1 MRASSWRT
9 PAAVLFCGGMILTIA
24 LGVRHNFGL
33 YLQPI
38 TADLGIG
45 RETFAFAIAIQ
56 NLLYGI
62 SQPITGLIADRFG
75 TARVLIGG
83 AILYAIGLCLMSVS
97 STGLELTLSAGLL
110 IGASLGC
117 SGFSIVF
124 GVIGRS
130 FPPDKRSVAL
140 GIAGAAGSFGQF
152 AMLPMA
158 LVLISVYGW
167 HATLLGWV
175 VVATAMVPLGYGIR
189 DIGYHGQPPS
199 AGIGMKEAFSEAC
212 ANKGFWLLSF
222 GYFTCGF
229 QIVFIGTH
237 FPSFLLDKGLTARD
251 GTVALALIGLF
262 NIAGSFLAGW
272 LGDRFPR
279 ASLLAGLYAVR
290 GFLLAGILLLP
301 TTPLVAYL
309 FAALFGLTWL
319 GTVPLTNGV
328 VAGMFADK
336 ARGLIA
342 DGVGKVILGG
352 LILRIIGDGDLAGGG
367 VGHGLSRE
375 YSRKGA
381 NQKRQRSGLKLG
393 PRPAWPTRGRG
404 RRRGRGAC

>member
-1 MRASSWRT
+1 MKNKLGNAGLMLVCGSI
-9 PAAVLFCGGMILTIA
+9 VLTLA
-24 LGVRHNFGL
+24 LGIRHSFGL
-33 YLQPI
+33 FLQPVS
-38 TADLGIG
+38 ADNGWG
-45 RETFAFAIAIQ
+45 REVFSFAIALQ
-56 NLLYGI
+56 NLLWGFT
-62 SQPITGLIADRFG
+62 QPFTGMLADRFG
-75 TARVLIGG
+75 AGKVVMVGS
-83 AILYAIGLCLMSVS
+83 ALYAVGLAIMATTSSALAFTLALGVLCGIGMS
-97 STGLELTLSAGLL
+97 STT
-110 IGASLGC
+110 
-117 SGFSIVF
+117 FSIIL
-124 GVIGRS
+124 GGLGRAY
-130 FPPDKRSVAL
+130 PPERRSSIA
-140 GIAGAAGSFGQF
+140 GIASAAGSFGQF

-167 HATLLGWV
+167 HATLLVWV

-301 TTPLVAYL
+301 TTPAVAYL

-328 VAGMFADK
+328 VAGMF
-336 ARGLIA
+336 
-342 DGVGKVILGG
+342 GVRHLAMLGG
-352 LILRIIGDGDLAGGG
+352 IVFLFHQVGSFFGSWMGGLVFDATGSYDVVWIIAI
-367 VGHGLSRE
+367 GLSVMATLVNIPIDE
-375 YSRKGA
+375 
-381 NQKRQRSGLKLG
+381 
-393 PRPAWPTRGRG
+393 RPVARMRT
-404 RRRGRGAC
+404 A

>member
-1 MRASSWRT
+1 MKNKLGNAGLMLVCGSI
-9 PAAVLFCGGMILTIA
+9 VLTLA
-24 LGVRHNFGL
+24 LGIRHSFGL
-33 YLQPI
+33 FLQPVS
-38 TADLGIG
+38 ADNGWG
-45 RETFAFAIAIQ
+45 REVFSFAIALQ
-56 NLLYGI
+56 NLLWGFT
-62 SQPITGLIADRFG
+62 QPITGMLADRFG
-75 TARVLIGG
+75 AGKVVMVGS
-83 AILYAIGLCLMSVS
+83 ALYAVGLAIMATTSSALVFTLALGVLCGIGMS
-97 STGLELTLSAGLL
+97 STTFNIILGGLGRAYPPERRS
-110 IGASLGC
+110 
-117 SGFSIVF
+117 SI
-124 GVIGRS
+124 
-130 FPPDKRSVAL
+130 A
-140 GIAGAAGSFGQF
+140 GIASAAGSFGQF
-152 AMLPMA
+152 AMLPIA
-158 LVLISVYGW
+158 LVLISVFGW
-167 HATLLGWV
+167 HTTLLVWV
-175 VVATAMVPLGYGIR
+175 FVATAMVPLGYGVR

-328 VAGMFADK
+328 VAGMF
-336 ARGLIA
+336 
-342 DGVGKVILGG
+342 GVRHLAMLGG
-352 LILRIIGDGDLAGGG
+352 IVFLFHQMGSFFGSWMGGLVFDATGSYDMVWIIAI
-367 VGHGLSRE
+367 GLSVMATLVNIPIDE
-375 YSRKGA
+375 
-381 NQKRQRSGLKLG
+381 
-393 PRPAWPTRGRG
+393 RPVARMRT
-404 RRRGRGAC
+404 A

>member
-1 MRASSWRT
+1 MKNKLGNAGLMLVCGSI
-9 PAAVLFCGGMILTIA
+9 VLTLA
-24 LGVRHNFGL
+24 LGIRHSFGL
-33 YLQPI
+33 FLQPVS
-38 TADLGIG
+38 ADNGWG
-45 RETFAFAIAIQ
+45 REVFSFAIALQ
-56 NLLYGI
+56 NLLWGFT
-62 SQPITGLIADRFG
+62 QPFTGMLADRFG
-75 TARVLIGG
+75 AGKVVMVGS
-83 AILYAIGLCLMSVS
+83 ALYAVGLAIMATTSSALAFTLALGVLCGIGMS
-97 STGLELTLSAGLL
+97 STT
-110 IGASLGC
+110 
-117 SGFSIVF
+117 FSIIL
-124 GVIGRS
+124 GGLGRAY
-130 FPPDKRSVAL
+130 PPERRSSIA
-140 GIAGAAGSFGQF
+140 GIASAAGSFGQF

-167 HATLLGWV
+167 HATLLVWV

-328 VAGMFADK
+328 VAGMF
-336 ARGLIA
+336 
-342 DGVGKVILGG
+342 GVRHLAMLGG
-352 LILRIIGDGDLAGGG
+352 IVFLFHQVGSFFGSWMGGLVFDATGSYDIVWIIAI
-367 VGHGLSRE
+367 GLSVMATLVNIPIDE
-375 YSRKGA
+375 
-381 NQKRQRSGLKLG
+381 
-393 PRPAWPTRGRG
+393 RPVARMRT
-404 RRRGRGAC
+404 A

>member
-1 MRASSWRT
+1 MKNKLGNAGLMLVCGSI
-9 PAAVLFCGGMILTIA
+9 VLTLA
-24 LGVRHNFGL
+24 LGIRHSFGL
-33 YLQPI
+33 FLQPVS
-38 TADLGIG
+38 ADNGWG
-45 RETFAFAIAIQ
+45 REVFSFAIALQ
-56 NLLYGI
+56 NLLWGFT
-62 SQPITGLIADRFG
+62 QPFTGMLADRFG
-75 TARVLIGG
+75 AGKVVMVGS
-83 AILYAIGLCLMSVS
+83 ALYAVGLAIMATTSSALAFTLALGVLCGIGMS
-97 STGLELTLSAGLL
+97 STT
-110 IGASLGC
+110 
-117 SGFSIVF
+117 FSIIL
-124 GVIGRS
+124 GGLGRAY
-130 FPPDKRSVAL
+130 PPERRSSIA
-140 GIAGAAGSFGQF
+140 GIASAAGSFGQF

-167 HATLLGWV
+167 HATLLVWV

-328 VAGMFADK
+328 VAGMF
-336 ARGLIA
+336 
-342 DGVGKVILGG
+342 GVRHLAMLGG
-352 LILRIIGDGDLAGGG
+352 IVFLFHQVGSFFGSWMGGLVFDATGSYDVVWIIAI
-367 VGHGLSRE
+367 GLSVMATLVNIPIDE
-375 YSRKGA
+375 
-381 NQKRQRSGLKLG
+381 
-393 PRPAWPTRGRG
+393 RPVARMRT
-404 RRRGRGAC
+404 A

>member
-1 MRASSWRT
+1 LKNKLGNAGLMLVCGSI
-9 PAAVLFCGGMILTIA
+9 VLTLA
-24 LGVRHNFGL
+24 LGIRHSFGL
-33 YLQPI
+33 FLQPVS
-38 TADLGIG
+38 ADNGWG
-45 RETFAFAIAIQ
+45 REVFSFAIALQ
-56 NLLYGI
+56 NLLWGFT
-62 SQPITGLIADRFG
+62 QPFTGMLADRFG
-75 TARVLIGG
+75 AGKVVMVGS
-83 AILYAIGLCLMSVS
+83 ALYAVGLAIMATTSSALAFTLALGVLCGIGMS
-97 STGLELTLSAGLL
+97 STT
-110 IGASLGC
+110 
-117 SGFSIVF
+117 FSIIL
-124 GVIGRS
+124 GGLGRAY
-130 FPPDKRSVAL
+130 PPERRSSIA
-140 GIAGAAGSFGQF
+140 GIASAAGSFGQF
-152 AMLPMA
+152 AMLPIA

-167 HATLLGWV
+167 HATLLVWV

-301 TTPLVAYL
+301 TTPAVAYL

-328 VAGMFADK
+328 VAGMF
-336 ARGLIA
+336 
-342 DGVGKVILGG
+342 GVRHLAMLGG
-352 LILRIIGDGDLAGGG
+352 IVFLFHQVGSFFGSWMGGLVFDATGSYDMVWIIAI
-367 VGHGLSRE
+367 GLSVMATLVNIPIDE
-375 YSRKGA
+375 
-381 NQKRQRSGLKLG
+381 
-393 PRPAWPTRGRG
+393 RPVARMRT
-404 RRRGRGAC
+404 A